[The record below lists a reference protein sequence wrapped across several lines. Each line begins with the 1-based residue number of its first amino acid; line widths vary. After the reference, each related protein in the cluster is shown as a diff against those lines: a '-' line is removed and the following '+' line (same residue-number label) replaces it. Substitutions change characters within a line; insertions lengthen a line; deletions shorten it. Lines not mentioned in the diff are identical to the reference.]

1 VNDIIGQQKVNANLS
16 GGIMAAVPDI
26 TRKAV
31 WDTLCDLEWHIRYC
45 SALADRNSFRHRMLR
60 VAILAGV
67 IAEAVLLYGG
77 TLSTWVFI
85 PSAVGGVLLAGV
97 TVWEATSD
105 HANNAAVFR
114 MVVILCQRLRTETEA
129 LWRDV
134 ELDHKTATEIEEALR
149 RIHGQWG
156 DVTQSIPLGIDEK
169 MNRATAEAADQEMQ
183 NRYNTQLSSQ
193 PA

>member
-1 VNDIIGQQKVNANLS
+1 
-16 GGIMAAVPDI
+16 MASVPDI

-60 VAILAGV
+60 VGILGGV
-67 IAEAVLLYGG
+67 IAEGVLLYGG
-77 TLSTWVFI
+77 TLNPWVFI
-85 PSAVGGVLLAGV
+85 PSAVVGVLLAGI

-105 HANNAAVFR
+105 HANDAAVFR

-134 ELDHKTATEIEEALR
+134 ELDHKTANEVEEALR
-149 RIHGQWG
+149 LIHGQWG
-156 DVTQSIPLGIDEK
+156 DVTQSIPLGVDEK
-169 MNRATAEAADQEMQ
+169 LNRATAEAADQEMQ
-183 NRYNTQLSSQ
+183 NRYDTQRSSQ
-193 PA
+193 SA

>member
-1 VNDIIGQQKVNANLS
+1 
-16 GGIMAAVPDI
+16 MAAVPDI

-67 IAEAVLLYGG
+67 LLEGVLLYGG
-77 TLSTWVFI
+77 TLSAWVFI
-85 PSAVGGVLLAGV
+85 PGAIVGVLLAGV

-105 HANNAAVFR
+105 HANDAAVFR

-134 ELDHKTATEIEEALR
+134 ELDRGTAMEIEDALR
-149 RIHGQWG
+149 RIQGQWG

-169 MNRATAEAADQEMQ
+169 LNRETAEAADREMQ
-183 NRYNTQLSSQ
+183 DRYAAQLRNQS
-193 PA
+193 A